1 MVKTLKN
8 TIRPLLLVLFTAL
21 FINCYADIQ
30 IKQQTK
36 TVLISSSD
44 EFVKYAEEETI
55 PFSET
60 VISKDSLL
68 VKDSDYSI
76 DYTKSQ
82 IKILNTTLINQ
93 VQISFSFYDKESIEP
108 LFSFKIIDLSD
119 SLGIKTQRANVFDI
133 WTNDSKFTISGSK
146 TFSVMVGN
154 QDDFSI
160 NQSMY
165 LKLFG
170 EISDNVYIDAQLND
184 SQSPITPEGNTK
196 ELSNIDEIYFRLYG
210 KQYEI
215 AFGDLEIEYNDTKFI
230 NYLNKFEGVKAKYFE
245 QNEVQA
251 AIAVSKSKAS
261 EMEFYGVDGKQ
272 GPYYLKPTGAYTNVK
287 IMSGTEVIYLDSQLM
302 QRGEDYFIDYDEGTI
317 SFQIKRI
324 ISAQNRIRATF
335 QYSDENYRKNVY
347 LFDSKV
353 NITDELSISTHNII
367 SVDDKKNPLSYALT
381 DDDIQALKDSG
392 DQDVYVAGER
402 LAEGGFG
409 AYKKVFDGAN
419 EYFVYSPGDS
429 LAIYDISFTYVGENE
444 GDYALLGVN
453 SFEYVGLGLGN
464 YMPII
469 MIASPEYKANWDFKL
484 DFERDFFKFNYEILL
499 SDYDKNT
506 FSDKDSYDDFSYIH
520 DVDLSFNFN
529 DLFLSPFLNF
539 NYREQNKYLETFAS
553 IENVDDYRF
562 YYFLDADTVSSRS
575 YSGRVKLNYYD
586 KLQNNLHLKLI
597 NHDNFDEQVRLVNE
611 FKVAQHR
618 YFPELILS
626 NTIGKQEL
634 ENNDQLSSYNH
645 NILTSYRIKPI
656 KLELVKD
663 YLENKSTKNDSVYNA
678 YKVESDRIE
687 LSLEQVKNY
696 AGSISFKQDKQ
707 YDWLDAYQLAYV
719 SDLYTV
725 EASKSK
731 NLNTNSVKF
740 ARKNIDYQ
748 GKNTNQKYDFA
759 EFRSNNYFLNSFIQT
774 YFNYSISNL
783 EYYPKIRELQYVGA
797 SQGFYDS
804 LGVWSEDGEYDW
816 VYALSGRPIQTID
829 LKADLNAVLSFN
841 KLKTNNEFIKKL
853 QLDTWFYVYET
864 TEESNKYQVYL
875 LNPNY
880 LMQDSVSIFSK
891 RLVRETLWYNH
902 LPGKVTFK
910 YVYNDE
916 RGLDNRYQE
925 ISRDSQKTHEY
936 LVLLNKLFE
945 TDWEFSFL
953 HGNEYDSRYNLDVKS
968 RQSYINMKYVLGNY
982 LIFNTKLLY
991 NFDENSNM
999 SYEWETRQKGFS
1011 EDIMYFLG
1019 DRYRF
1024 NSKVELMRNTSSYT
1038 ANLYLPENKRKGT
1051 IFKWNNSVYYRFNQF
1066 THLSLDYSGYSYPQ
1080 RNTVHQIRMEV
1091 RAEF

>member
-1 MVKTLKN
+1 
-8 TIRPLLLVLFTAL
+8 
-21 FINCYADIQ
+21 
-30 IKQQTK
+30 
-36 TVLISSSD
+36 
-44 EFVKYAEEETI
+44 
-55 PFSET
+55 
-60 VISKDSLL
+60 
-68 VKDSDYSI
+68 
-76 DYTKSQ
+76 
-82 IKILNTTLINQ
+82 
-93 VQISFSFYDKESIEP
+93 
-108 LFSFKIIDLSD
+108 
-119 SLGIKTQRANVFDI
+119 
-133 WTNDSKFTISGSK
+133 
-146 TFSVMVGN
+146 MVGN

-678 YKVESDRIE
+678 YKVECDRIE

-696 AGSISFKQDKQ
+696 AG
-707 YDWLDAYQLAYV
+707 
-719 SDLYTV
+719 
-725 EASKSK
+725 
-731 NLNTNSVKF
+731 
-740 ARKNIDYQ
+740 R
-748 GKNTNQKYDFA
+748 
-759 EFRSNNYFLNSFIQT
+759 
-774 YFNYSISNL
+774 
-783 EYYPKIRELQYVGA
+783 
-797 SQGFYDS
+797 
-804 LGVWSEDGEYDW
+804 
-816 VYALSGRPIQTID
+816 
-829 LKADLNAVLSFN
+829 
-841 KLKTNNEFIKKL
+841 
-853 QLDTWFYVYET
+853 
-864 TEESNKYQVYL
+864 YL
-875 LNPNY
+875 LSKISGMIGLMLINLLMY
-880 LMQDSVSIFSK
+880 LFVYC
-891 RLVRETLWYNH
+891 R
-902 LPGKVTFK
+902 GKQV
-910 YVYNDE
+910 
-916 RGLDNRYQE
+916 
-925 ISRDSQKTHEY
+925 KT
-936 LVLLNKLFE
+936 
-945 TDWEFSFL
+945 
-953 HGNEYDSRYNLDVKS
+953 
-968 RQSYINMKYVLGNY
+968 
-982 LIFNTKLLY
+982 
-991 NFDENSNM
+991 
-999 SYEWETRQKGFS
+999 
-1011 EDIMYFLG
+1011 
-1019 DRYRF
+1019 
-1024 NSKVELMRNTSSYT
+1024 
-1038 ANLYLPENKRKGT
+1038 
-1051 IFKWNNSVYYRFNQF
+1051 
-1066 THLSLDYSGYSYPQ
+1066 
-1080 RNTVHQIRMEV
+1080 
-1091 RAEF
+1091 